1 MKKLS
6 LLSMVLL
13 GLFFSATSIAQT
25 VKKETIKVWGNCGSC
40 KKKIEKAAK
49 SAGASSASWDSES
62 HELAVSYA
70 EEKSSSAK
78 IQEAIAKV
86 GYDTQDFTADDK
98 VYDELP
104 GCCQYDRKPKVTVM
118 SETKPQ

>member
-40 KKKIEKAAK
+40 KKKI
-49 SAGASSASWDSES
+49 
-62 HELAVSYA
+62 
-70 EEKSSSAK
+70 
-78 IQEAIAKV
+78 
-86 GYDTQDFTADDK
+86 
-98 VYDELP
+98 
-104 GCCQYDRKPKVTVM
+104 
-118 SETKPQ
+118 